1 MARAEQHCNRTPVPR
16 QHVGASATSRGCSQ
30 CALAGPARD
39 DPRPWGCLGAQNIVA
54 GKEVTAS
61 HLRPEDPMRRG
72 PVRGSSWGCCPG
84 LTRTSARFRGS
95 RGGRRFTET
104 RAQARGRHPLALQ
117 NSAHTPALGQAPPG
131 SPPPPSPLSRPP
143 YGTRSKS
150 VSFLTLGGGLAPA
163 VGGEL
168 RERGPRQVRPP
179 RRPRDLARCPAH
191 WPARRAAFGR
201 WMRDARVQVAA
212 AGFSARM

>member
-1 MARAEQHCNRTPVPR
+1 MEEGRGLSQRKAGWEDETPGAPKKRFSAVARAEQHCNCTPVPR

-61 HLRPEDPMRRG
+61 HLRPEDLMRRG

-95 RGGRRFTET
+95 RSGRRFAET
-104 RAQARGRHPLALQ
+104 RAQARGGHPLALQ
-117 NSAHTPALGQAPPG
+117 NSAHTPALGQAPRV
-131 SPPPPSPLSRPP
+131 SPSAIP
-143 YGTRSKS
+143 T
-150 VSFLTLGGGLAPA
+150 VTATLRHP
-163 VGGEL
+163 E
-168 RERGPRQVRPP
+168 
-179 RRPRDLARCPAH
+179 
-191 WPARRAAFGR
+191 
-201 WMRDARVQVAA
+201 
-212 AGFSARM
+212 